1 MPSENPLI
9 WEFGSQSGTWFA
21 LCFFAVLF
29 GVLGWSVSREIRR
42 RAPGA
47 TRSAY
52 GIGVVL
58 SLGPMLLLYASSLG
72 GFYVAEVEG
81 PVLRLRYLLPAAR
94 LEIPLTDIAA
104 VESIPWY
111 RGRWRL
117 EVAVSG
123 KRYESATSR
132 RHAVS
137 ESAEGLKRVLA
148 AASRGR

>member
-1 MPSENPLI
+1 
-9 WEFGSQSGTWFA
+9 
-21 LCFFAVLF
+21 
-29 GVLGWSVSREIRR
+29 
-42 RAPGA
+42 
-47 TRSAY
+47 
-52 GIGVVL
+52 
-58 SLGPMLLLYASSLG
+58 MLLLYASSLG

>member
-1 MPSENPLI
+1 
-9 WEFGSQSGTWFA
+9 
-21 LCFFAVLF
+21 
-29 GVLGWSVSREIRR
+29 
-42 RAPGA
+42 
-47 TRSAY
+47 
-52 GIGVVL
+52 
-58 SLGPMLLLYASSLG
+58 MLLLYASSLG

-117 EVAVSG
+117 EVVAMSG